1 VCRSHICGADREK
14 TMVIVCNIDGEYEVE
29 EQQPRAVEPA
39 YEDEVLCANLMPQ
52 VAEFTRE
59 AQAFERQQA
68 ARHGAMPIDLAF
80 AEVEA
85 FLSRMYAAQE

>member
-1 VCRSHICGADREK
+1 
-14 TMVIVCNIDGEYEVE
+14 MVIVSNIDGEWEVDE
-29 EQQPRAVEPA
+29 LQAGAVESA
-39 YEDEVLCANLMPQ
+39 YGDEVLCANLTPQ

-68 ARHGAMPIDLAF
+68 AKGGMPIDLAF

>member
-1 VCRSHICGADREK
+1 MPESDCGMDRE
-14 TMVIVCNIDGEYEVE
+14 TIMVIVRDLDGEYEVE
-29 EQQPRAVEPA
+29 QMESAAVEVA
-39 YEDEVLCANLMPQ
+39 YGDEVLCANLMPQ

-68 ARHGAMPIDLAF
+68 ARPGAMPIDLAF
-80 AEVEA
+80 AEIEA

>member
-1 VCRSHICGADREK
+1 
-14 TMVIVCNIDGEYEVE
+14 MVIVCSMDGEYEVE
-29 EQQPRAVEPA
+29 QMQAGAVEAA
-39 YEDEVLCANLMPQ
+39 YGDEVLCANLMPQ

-68 ARHGAMPIDLAF
+68 AKRGAMPIDLAF

>member
-1 VCRSHICGADREK
+1 
-14 TMVIVCNIDGEYEVE
+14 MVIVCNIDGEYEVE
-29 EQQPRAVEPA
+29 ELQSGAVEAA
-39 YEDEVLCANLMPQ
+39 YGEEVLCANLMPQ

-68 ARHGAMPIDLAF
+68 ATRGAMPIDLAF

>member
-1 VCRSHICGADREK
+1 
-14 TMVIVCNIDGEYEVE
+14 MVIVSNIDGELEVE
-29 EQQPRAVEPA
+29 ELQTGAVESA
-39 YEDEVLCANLMPQ
+39 YGDEVLCANLMPQ

-68 ARHGAMPIDLAF
+68 AKHGAMPIDLAF

>member
-1 VCRSHICGADREK
+1 
-14 TMVIVCNIDGEYEVE
+14 MVIVRDMDGEY
-29 EQQPRAVEPA
+29 AVEKLQSGAVEVA

-59 AQAFERQQA
+59 AQAFQRQQA
-68 ARHGAMPIDLAF
+68 AKPGAMPIDLAF

>member
-1 VCRSHICGADREK
+1 
-14 TMVIVCNIDGEYEVE
+14 MVIVCNIDGEYEVE
-29 EQQPRAVEPA
+29 EQQPRAVEST

-68 ARHGAMPIDLAF
+68 ARHGTMPIDLAF

>member
-1 VCRSHICGADREK
+1 
-14 TMVIVCNIDGEYEVE
+14 MVIVCNIDGEYEVE
-29 EQQPRAVEPA
+29 EQQPRAVESN

-68 ARHGAMPIDLAF
+68 ATRGAMPIDLAF

>member
-1 VCRSHICGADREK
+1 
-14 TMVIVCNIDGEYEVE
+14 MVIVLNMDGEYEVE
-29 EQQPRAVEPA
+29 ELQSAAVEA
-39 YEDEVLCANLMPQ
+39 SYGDEVLCANLMPQ

-68 ARHGAMPIDLAF
+68 AKCGAMPIDLAF

>member
-1 VCRSHICGADREK
+1 
-14 TMVIVCNIDGEYEVE
+14 MVIVWDMDEEYEVE
-29 EQQPRAVEPA
+29 QVQSAAVEVA
-39 YEDEVLCANLMPQ
+39 YGDEVLCANLMPQ

-68 ARHGAMPIDLAF
+68 ATPAMPIDLAF
-80 AEVEA
+80 AEIEA

>member
-1 VCRSHICGADREK
+1 
-14 TMVIVCNIDGEYEVE
+14 MVIVRNIDGEREYEVAE
-29 EQQPRAVEPA
+29 LLAGAVELA
-39 YEDEVLCANLMPQ
+39 YGDEVLSANLMPQ

-68 ARHGAMPIDLAF
+68 ARRGAMPIDLAF